1 MCPAFLCIFNLA
13 TQKKQICQT
22 IRDRPCFCW
31 PWPAPQVS
39 AGFACIPF
47 VVNTFLSVTLSDI
60 SLSRPILATVMNIM
74 IVVFGAIGYHFLG
87 VREYPAI
94 DPPTISVRTAYTGA
108 NAEVVENQI
117 TEPIEKAVNGIA
129 GIRNISSQSAQGTS
143 IVTVEFDLNGDLEQ
157 AANDVR
163 DKVSQAVRN
172 LPQDIDAPPVV
183 SKADASGDPILFIP
197 IQSSTRNIMEL
208 SDYAE
213 NVILEKIQ
221 TIPGVSAVNIFG
233 QKRPSM
239 RLWMD
244 PGKLVAHNVAVQEVE
259 AALNRENVELPGGKL
274 RGDATE
280 LTVKTFGRLT
290 TEEEFNDMIVKQVG
304 ASTIRLK
311 DVGEAILGPE
321 EEETGAQR
329 NLVQGIS
336 LAIIPQPGSNWVEIT
351 DEFYRRYTT
360 IQKELPPDIIMS
372 VAIDKSKFVRRAL
385 SEVTE
390 TLFIAIGLVVLI
402 IYLFF
407 RNWAIALRPLIDIPV
422 SLIGTF
428 FIMYLFGFTINVLT
442 LLAIVLA
449 TGLVVDDG
457 IVVTENIFKKMEAGM
472 DKWTAAREGTREIF
486 FAVISTS
493 ITLAVV
499 FIPVI
504 FLQGFTGRLFRE
516 FGIVVASAV
525 LISAFVSLTLTPVL
539 NVKLGGNVQQ
549 HSWFYRV
556 TEPFYQG
563 LDRVYGQTLRS
574 FMQFRWVS
582 LLILVVCFGLIWHF
596 QGTIK
601 SELAPLE
608 DRSIIRANVTA
619 PEGTDFDK
627 TENLLYR
634 LAKTAMDSV
643 PEQEMV
649 FAITAPNRG
658 GAGSSNSGFVSILLS
673 DPNLRTRSQQQIF
686 DQLVRIYRRQQE
698 ARVFPNQEQT
708 ISTSLAAGLS
718 LPVQFVL
725 QNLSFEKLQEA
736 VPKFLEAARK
746 DPAFSNVDV
755 NLKFNKPELQVNIDR
770 LKAAELGINVLDVS
784 QTLQL
789 SLSGRRFGYFLRN
802 GKQYQVIGQVDRSN
816 RDEPTDLNGL
826 YVRSNRGEMVQ
837 LDNIVSFK
845 EASNPPT
852 LYHYNRFKSA
862 TLSASLAPGKT
873 LGEGIEAMEKIA
885 ASTLDESFA
894 TDLSGPSRDFRESSG
909 NTSFAFLLA
918 LGLIYL
924 ILAAQFESFRDPF
937 IIMLTV
943 PLAIAGAYLS
953 LAVTGNTFNIFSQIG
968 MIMLVG
974 LVTKNGILIVEFANQ
989 KREAGMDRRT
999 AVMEAAQARLR
1010 PILMT
1015 TLATVLGALPI
1026 ALAFGAAATS
1036 RIPLGVV
1043 VVGGL
1048 LFSLILTLFVI
1059 PGMYSFLAAKRR
1071 GSGEREALD
1080 LVEGEREKS
1089 MVDL

>member
-1 MCPAFLCIFNLA
+1 MRTKPFLAAGVLVCLGPNLA
-13 TQKKQICQT
+13 ITCRQALAAHFSPLILL
-22 IRDRPCFCW
+22 R
-31 PWPAPQVS
+31 
-39 AGFACIPF
+39 
-47 VVNTFLSVTLSDI
+47 VNLSDI
-60 SLSRPILATVMNIM
+60 SLSRPVLATVMSIL
-74 IVVFGAIGYHFLG
+74 IIVFGAIGYRFLG

-94 DPPTISVRTAYTGA
+94 DPPNITVRTNYTGA
-108 NAEVVENQI
+108 NADVIESQI
-117 TEPIEKAVNGIA
+117 TEPLEKAINGIA
-129 GIRNISSQSAQGTS
+129 GIRSISSSSALGNSNIS
-143 IVTVEFDLNGDLEQ
+143 VEFDLSVDLEQ

-163 DKVSQAVRN
+163 DKVSQAQRN

-183 SKADASGDPILFIP
+183 TKADASGDPILFVP
-197 IQSSTRNIMEL
+197 LQSATRNIMEL

-213 NVILEKIQ
+213 NVIVEKLQ
-221 TIPGVSAVNIFG
+221 TIPGVSQVVIFG
-233 QKRPSM
+233 QRRTSM
-239 RLWMD
+239 RLWMN
-244 PGKLVAHNVAVQEVE
+244 PALLAAYNLTVQDVQ
-259 AALNRENVELPGGKL
+259 AALNRENVELPGGKV

-280 LTVKTFGRLT
+280 LTVKAFGRLL
-290 TEEEFNDMIVKQVG
+290 TEDDFNNMIISQTVG
-304 ASTIRLK
+304 QTVRFK
-311 DVGEAILGPE
+311 DIGQAIIGPE
-321 EEETGAQR
+321 SDETGARR
-329 NLVQGIS
+329 NLVQGVS
-336 LAIIPQPGSNWVEIT
+336 LAVIPQPGSNWVEIT
-351 DEFYRRYTT
+351 DEFYRRFDQ
-360 IQKELPPDIIMS
+360 IQKELPPDMVLSIG
-372 VAIDKSKFVRRAL
+372 IDKSKFVRRAL

-428 FIMYLFGFTINVLT
+428 FIMYLFGFSINVLT

-486 FAVISTS
+486 FAVVSTS

-504 FLQGFTGRLFRE
+504 FLEGFTGRLFRE
-516 FGIVVASAV
+516 FGVVVAGAV

-539 NVKLGGNVQQ
+539 NVKLGGNAKN
-549 HSWFYRV
+549 HGWFYRI
-556 TEPFYQG
+556 TEPFYVG
-563 LDRVYGQTLRS
+563 MDRVYGNALRS
-574 FMQFRWVS
+574 FMRFRWVS
-582 LLILVVCFGLIWHF
+582 LIILVVCFGLIWHF

-608 DRSIIRANVTA
+608 DRSVIRTNVTA
-619 PEGTDFDK
+619 PEGTDFDQMESIIYNLSK
-627 TENLLYR
+627 TI
-634 LAKTAMDSV
+634 MDSI
-643 PEQEMV
+643 PEQNMV
-649 FAITAPNRG
+649 FGITAPG
-658 GAGSSNSGFVSILLS
+658 FGTASTNSGFVSLLLP
-673 DPNLRTRSQQQIF
+673 DPDERERSQQQIYN
-686 DQLVRIYRRQQE
+686 QLLRITRQRPE
-698 ARVFPNQEQT
+698 ARMFPNQDET
-708 ISTSLAAGLS
+708 ITIGFGRG
-718 LPVQFVL
+718 LPVQFVV
-725 QNLSFEKLQEA
+725 QNLDFNKLKEV
-736 VPKFLEAARK
+736 VPKFLEEARK
-746 DPAFSNVDV
+746 ESVFANVDV
-755 NLKFNKPELQVNIDR
+755 NLKFNKPELQVSIDR
-770 LKAAELGINVLDVS
+770 LKASELGVSIFDVS
-784 QTLQL
+784 QTLQFA
-789 SLSGRRFGYFLRN
+789 LSGRRFGYFLRN
-802 GKQYQVIGQVDRSN
+802 GKQYQVIGQVDRAD
-816 RDEPTDLNGL
+816 RDEPLDLASL

-837 LDNIVSFK
+837 LDNIVRF
-845 EASNPPT
+845 EETSNPPQ
-852 LYHYNRFKSA
+852 LYHFNRYKAA
-862 TLSASLAPGKT
+862 TISASLAPGRT
-873 LGEGIEAMEKIA
+873 LGEGVEAMEAIA
-885 ASTLDESFA
+885 GRVLDDSFD
-894 TDLSGPSRDFRESSG
+894 TDLSGPSRDFKESSG

-953 LAVTGNTFNIFSQIG
+953 LSVTGNTFNIFSQIG

-999 AVMEAAQARLR
+999 AVLEAAQARLR

-1048 LFSLILTLFVI
+1048 LFSLVLTLFVI
-1059 PGMYSFLAAKRR
+1059 PGMYTFLAAKKR
-1071 GSGEREALD
+1071 GSGEEEALQAAGRKEKEKT
-1080 LVEGEREKS
+1080 VE
-1089 MVDL
+1089 V